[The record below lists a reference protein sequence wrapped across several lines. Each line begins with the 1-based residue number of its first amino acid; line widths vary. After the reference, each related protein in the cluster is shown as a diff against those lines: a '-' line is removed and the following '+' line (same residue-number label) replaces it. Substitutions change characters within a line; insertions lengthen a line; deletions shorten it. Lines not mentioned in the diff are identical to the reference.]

1 MPDRLADLYELERDL
16 REAIATAGPDHPNR
30 PIWIQARRN
39 VLAEMQVH
47 RREYSAAQSTPILQR
62 SAA

>member
-16 REAIATAGPDHPNR
+16 RDAIATAGPDHPNR
-30 PIWIQARRN
+30 AIWLQARRN
-39 VLAEMQVH
+39 VLTEMQTH
-47 RREYSAAQSTPILQR
+47 RREYSAAQPTPISQR